1 MSVPSDPPSR
11 TIRAIGSSLSGI
23 AAVCGSFLVV
33 GRSDQ
38 FVGAAIGETLLGW
51 FPDQVFA
58 IGIPL
63 FGGLARPLLLFSA
76 TIGAALALAVAA
88 WIALAIGDRT
98 SNHRIAA
105 AGITLG
111 FQLGAIGL
119 VTADLWSGLIGGGLG
134 SIVVWRFTRSVAAD
148 TAGVTDRAGTPRPRD
163 VRSRRR
169 DILGSG
175 ALIAGAA
182 GAGWILNSG
191 RQSTESAGDRSAR
204 SRAGIDDRVID
215 ELLAQANQ
223 QSFELSD
230 AEPLVSEGFYQ
241 VDINLTGDPTITPEE
256 WSLTIAGAVD
266 SPIELSYEE
275 LLDRPIEHR
284 FITLRCVSDELN
296 GRYMDTALWTGTP
309 LAAILDDAGVG
320 DRCCVRLAAEDGYY
334 HAFPRAALESG
345 FLAWGMNGNLLPR
358 ARGAPVR
365 VLIPGHWGEIN
376 VKWLTDIEIRE
387 EPATGYWEERGW
399 HGSGPVE
406 TVAKLHHKS
415 RDGDQVT
422 IGGHAYAGTRGISTV
437 EVSTDAGATW
447 TDAELTDPLPGVA
460 GVDRARDAWR
470 MWKHEYNRDDEHEVV
485 VRAREADGTLQAE
498 TESEAFPSGATG
510 WVQET
515 MYANRG

>member
-1 MSVPSDPPSR
+1 MSVRSEPS
-11 TIRAIGSSLSGI
+11 TRAIGAIGSLLSGI

-33 GRSDQ
+33 GQSDR
-38 FVGAAIGETLLGW
+38 FVGAAIGETLLEW

-63 FGGLARPLLLFSA
+63 LGGLARPLLLASA
-76 TIGAALALAVAA
+76 TVGTALALGVLA
-88 WIALAIGDRT
+88 WTAMAIGDRT
-98 SNHRIAA
+98 SRYRIAS
-105 AGITLG
+105 AGTTLG
-111 FQLGAIGL
+111 LQLGAIGL
-119 VTADLWSGLIGGGLG
+119 VAADLWSGLVGGALG
-134 SIVVWRFTRSVAAD
+134 AIVIWWFTRPVNGTNTGDQSDTNSAAGS
-148 TAGVTDRAGTPRPRD
+148 AW
-163 VRSRRR
+163 SRRR

-175 ALIAGAA
+175 AVIAGAA
-182 GAGWILNSG
+182 AAGWLLNSSG
-191 RQSTESAGDRSAR
+191 QSTENSESPSAR
-204 SRAGIDDRVID
+204 ARATIDDPVID
-215 ELLAQANQ
+215 ELLTQAKQ

-241 VDINLTGDPTITPEE
+241 VDINLTGDPTITTDE
-256 WSLTIAGAVD
+256 WSLKIAGAVD
-266 SPIELSYEE
+266 SPTELSYKE
-275 LLDRPIEHR
+275 LLDNPVEHR

-309 LAAILDDAGVG
+309 IAPILDDAGVG

-345 FLAWGMNGNLLPR
+345 FLAWGMNGDLLPR
-358 ARGAPVR
+358 AHGAPVR

-437 EVSTDAGATW
+437 EVSTDGGETW
-447 TDAELTDPLPGVA
+447 VDTELTDPLPGID
-460 GVDRARDAWR
+460 GVEQARDAWR
-470 MWKHEYNRDDEHEVV
+470 MWKYEYERADEHEVV

-510 WVQET
+510 WVRGT
-515 MYANRG
+515 MYGRQG